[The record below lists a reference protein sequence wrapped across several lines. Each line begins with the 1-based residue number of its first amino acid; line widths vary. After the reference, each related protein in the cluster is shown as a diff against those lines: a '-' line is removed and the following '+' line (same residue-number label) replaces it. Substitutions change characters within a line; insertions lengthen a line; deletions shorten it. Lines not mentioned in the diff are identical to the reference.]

1 MKEISLIDNEYPFTY
16 IDHTR
21 VVVRALLEVNEK
33 IFLFHHLLADDIF
46 GHRDYYESVG
56 GGVKIKESLETALK
70 RECLEETGYEIEIVQ
85 KIGEV
90 IDYYNLIHQKNIN
103 HYFYVKGLKKVQ
115 ESHIC
120 SKGDKLIASTESF
133 SLKEAKS
140 LYLAK
145 ANEPLARLVANR
157 EVPMIEELERLLK
170 SGSF

>member
-1 MKEISLIDNEYPFTY
+1 MKEIALIDNEYPFTY

-21 VVVRALLEVNEK
+21 VVVRAFLEVNDN

-56 GGVKIKESLETALK
+56 GGVEKKESLESALK
-70 RECLEETGYEIEIVQ
+70 RECLEETGYEIEIVK
-85 KIGEV
+85 KIGV
-90 IDYYNLIHQKNIN
+90 VLDYYNLIHQKNIN

-115 ESHIC
+115 ERCIS
-120 SKGDKLIASTESF
+120 SEGDKLIASTEYF
-133 SLKEAKS
+133 SLKAAKS

-145 ANEPLARLVANR
+145 AKEPLARLVANR

-170 SGSF
+170 NGLF